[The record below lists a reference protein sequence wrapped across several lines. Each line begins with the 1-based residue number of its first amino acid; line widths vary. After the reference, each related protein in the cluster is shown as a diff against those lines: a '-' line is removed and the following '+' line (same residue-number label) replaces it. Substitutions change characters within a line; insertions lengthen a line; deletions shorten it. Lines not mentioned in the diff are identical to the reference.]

1 MQRRNPWNAGG
12 RALAPAQQLGTVALR
27 RWLPPGR
34 CVPARPDRAAAT
46 FQGNQEC
53 RRDRE
58 LARVEAV
65 LLLARTPLT
74 SRKLAQMAGL
84 PDGTR
89 ARTLVRRL
97 QQSYRIQGSAF
108 QVVEVAGGFQLR
120 TRPELAPWTTPL
132 YQDHTPWRLSAPALE
147 TLAVVAYR
155 QPVLRAQVEAIRGV
169 QSGELLKQLLQR
181 GLVRIVGRS
190 PELGR
195 PFLYGTT
202 RRFLEVFGLR
212 SLDDLP
218 QFDIIRQTQ
227 SADSD
232 QQTTVAQPQEPS
244 EVRTTLLSP
253 DRSPQ
258 TDTSR
263 HQTGETQ
270 QSPWRDLDPRA
281 QDNGEQWDEEDLD
294 QDDEDEDWEGDD
306 WEEDDEDWDEEVDED
321 WEEVDDE
328 DWDEDD
334 EEWDEEDWEDDWE
347 DEEEDYLDLD

>member
-1 MQRRNPWNAGG
+1 MQRRNPWSAGG
-12 RALAPAQQLGTVALR
+12 RRALAPAQQLGTVALR

-34 CVPARPDRAAAT
+34 RLPPGPEQTAAT
-46 FQGNQEC
+46 SPGNQEC

-97 QQSYRIQGSAF
+97 QQCYQAQGTAF

-132 YQDHTPWRLSAPALE
+132 YQDQTPWRLSAPALE

-227 SADSD
+227 PSD
-232 QQTTVAQPQEPS
+232 WEQQSTLDQPQESS

-253 DRSPQ
+253 DRSAGS
-258 TDTSR
+258 DLS
-263 HQTGETQ
+263 Q
-270 QSPWRDLDPRA
+270 QSAAQPHPFQSPRPVAPHA
-281 QDNGEQWDEEDLD
+281 QENGEDWDEDEEWDE
-294 QDDEDEDWEGDD
+294 DDEDWD
-306 WEEDDEDWDEEVDED
+306 EDDEDWDEELDED

-328 DWDEDD
+328 EWDEDD
-334 EEWDEEDWEDDWE
+334 EDWDEDWEDEDWE
-347 DEEEDYLDLD
+347 DEEEDYLDLE

>member
-1 MQRRNPWNAGG
+1 MRRWGSRSVWQHGP
-12 RALAPAQQLGTVALR
+12 LAPAQQLGTVALR
-27 RWLPPGR
+27 SWASPAPGR
-34 CVPARPDRAAAT
+34 ISAGGRPGGEDRCA
-46 FQGNQEC
+46 GGVSG

-65 LLLARTPLT
+65 LFLARSPLT

-89 ARTLVRRL
+89 ARSLVRRL
-97 QQSYRIQGSAF
+97 QQCYQSQGTAF

-120 TRPELAPWTTPL
+120 TRAELAPWTAPL
-132 YQDHTPWRLSAPALE
+132 LSREAAERLSAPALE
-147 TLAVVAYR
+147 TLAVVAYH

-218 QFDIIRQTQ
+218 QFDMIRQTQ
-227 SADSD
+227 ETESES
-232 QQTTVAQPQEPS
+232 QTPVAQPQEPS
-244 EVRTTLLSP
+244 EVRTTLLPP
-253 DRSPQ
+253 DRSAR
-258 TDTSR
+258 TDVPDQDR
-263 HQTGETQ
+263 AEEQPLR
-270 QSPWRDLDPRA
+270 SPMEPRA
-281 QDNGEQWDEEDLD
+281 QDNGEDWD
-294 QDDEDEDWEGDD
+294 
-306 WEEDDEDWDEEVDED
+306 EDDEDWDEGDWEDEDEDWDEEIEDD

-334 EEWDEEDWEDDWE
+334 EDWGEGDWEEDDWE

>member
-1 MQRRNPWNAGG
+1 MLHRNPWSAGGG

-34 CVPARPDRAAAT
+34 GLPPGPEQTAAT
-46 FQGNQEC
+46 SQGNHEC

-97 QQSYRIQGSAF
+97 QQCYQAQGTAF

-132 YQDHTPWRLSAPALE
+132 YQDQTPWRLSAPALE

-227 SADSD
+227 SSDSE
-232 QQTTVAQPQEPS
+232 QQSTLDQPQESS

-253 DRSPQ
+253 DRSAGS
-258 TDTSR
+258 DLA
-263 HQTGETQ
+263 Q
-270 QSPWRDLDPRA
+270 QSAAQPHPFPSPRPVAPHA
-281 QDNGEQWDEEDLD
+281 QENGEDWDEDEEWDE
-294 QDDEDEDWEGDD
+294 DDEDWD
-306 WEEDDEDWDEEVDED
+306 EDDEDWDEELDED

-328 DWDEDD
+328 EWDEDD
-334 EEWDEEDWEDDWE
+334 EDWDEDWEDEDWE
-347 DEEEDYLDLD
+347 DEEEDYLDLE

>member
-1 MQRRNPWNAGG
+1 MRSPTSWRPPGQKM
-12 RALAPAQQLGTVALR
+12 LAPAQQLGTVAQR
-27 RWLPPGR
+27 RWLAPWCRHVPFSVHPPGGGG
-34 CVPARPDRAAAT
+34 PAGEAPT
-46 FQGNQEC
+46 C
-53 RRDRE
+53 RDRE

-65 LLLARTPLT
+65 LFLARSPLT

-97 QQSYRIQGSAF
+97 QQCYQAQGSAF

-120 TRPELAPWTTPL
+120 TRAELAPWTLPL
-132 YQDHTPWRLSAPALE
+132 VSEEAAGRLSAPALE
-147 TLAVVAYR
+147 TLAVVAYN

-190 PELGR
+190 QELGR

-218 QFDIIRQTQ
+218 QFDMIRQTQ
-227 SADSD
+227 ETDSE
-232 QQTTVAQPQEPS
+232 QQTTVAQPQEPA
-244 EVRTTLLSP
+244 EVRTTLPSP
-253 DRSPQ
+253 DRSAW
-258 TDTSR
+258 
-263 HQTGETQ
+263 TGISDPDRAEQ
-270 QSPWRDLDPRA
+270 QPLGPGCAPEPHA
-281 QDNGEQWDEEDLD
+281 QDNGDDWDEED
-294 QDDEDEDWEGDD
+294 EEWEDD
-306 WEEDDEDWDEEVDED
+306 WDEEDEDWDEEVDEE

-328 DWDEDD
+328 DWDEED
-334 EEWDEEDWEDDWE
+334 EDWGDEDWEDEDWE
-347 DEEEDYLDLD
+347 DEEEDYLDLE

>member
-1 MQRRNPWNAGG
+1 MRRLGTWHTKHSSSQ
-12 RALAPAQQLGTVALR
+12 APARQLGTVALR
-27 RWLPPGR
+27 RWLAPGPR
-34 CVPARPDRAAAT
+34 WVPAAAPCASLE
-46 FQGNQEC
+46 QQVGEVPG

-65 LLLARTPLT
+65 LFLARSPLT

-97 QQSYRIQGSAF
+97 QRCYESQGSAF
-108 QVVEVAGGFQLR
+108 RVVEVAGGFQLR
-120 TRPELAPWTTPL
+120 TRAELAPWTTPL
-132 YQDHTPWRLSAPALE
+132 VGREAAGRLSAPALE
-147 TLAVVAYR
+147 TLAVVAYN

-190 PELGR
+190 RELGR

-218 QFDIIRQTQ
+218 QFDMIRQTQ
-227 SADSD
+227 DTDSEP
-232 QQTTVAQPQEPS
+232 QTPVAKLQEPT
-244 EVRTTLLSP
+244 EVRTTLS
-253 DRSPQ
+253 S
-258 TDTSR
+258 
-263 HQTGETQ
+263 
-270 QSPWRDLDPRA
+270 LDPSPRTATADPDPQQPFLRPLPEPLA
-281 QDNGEQWDEEDLD
+281 QDNGDDWDEE
-294 QDDEDEDWEGDD
+294 E
-306 WEEDDEDWDEEVDED
+306 DEDWDEEDEDWDEELEED

-328 DWDEDD
+328 DWDEED
-334 EEWDEEDWEDDWE
+334 EDWGEEDWEDEDWE
-347 DEEEDYLDLD
+347 DEEEDYLDLE